1 MLVKIDLMNT
11 LKNILAFMT
20 TKHFVKQFGL
30 LILCYLLLIGGTL
43 LYLDIRTHHGEK
55 IAVPNVVGKH
65 IDNIEDLLDDSE
77 LDYIVLDSIYRPDV
91 KEGTI
96 IKQNPEPTSR
106 TKVFVKS
113 SRILEISL
121 SKKINYVVVPDLIH
135 KSKRY
140 AESILKNRG
149 LRFQFSYKI
158 SPNDID
164 AVISQKFKGRRIRE
178 GAKIPHG
185 SIIHLIIGKGS
196 KEDPFEVPDLY
207 GLTYTQADSVIY
219 ELPSVSLIIGDCS
232 GCKTKKDTLKAR
244 ISSQTPEY
252 FKGNMRPPGSDIVI
266 FLEKDFV
273 DKRSEVSEEE

>member
-1 MLVKIDLMNT
+1 MKI
-11 LKNILAFMT
+11 LKYILAFIT
-20 TKHFVKQFGL
+20 TKHFVKQVGL

-55 IAVPNVVGKH
+55 IAVPNIVGKH
-65 IDNIEDLLDDSE
+65 IENIEELLEESE

-91 KEGTI
+91 REGTI

-113 SRILEISL
+113 SRIVEISL
-121 SKKINYVVVPDLIH
+121 SKKINYVVVPDLMH

-149 LRFQFSYKI
+149 LKFQFSFKI

-164 AVISQKFKGRRIRE
+164 AVISQKYKGRRIKE

-207 GLTYTQADSVIY
+207 GMTYTQADSVIY
-219 ELPSVSLIIGDCS
+219 ELPSVSLIIGDCV
-232 GCKTKKDTLKAR
+232 GCKTKKDTLRAR
-244 ISSQTPEY
+244 ISSQTPEF

-266 FLEKDFV
+266 FLEKDFE
-273 DKRSEVSEEE
+273 DKRSDDSSEEE

>member
-1 MLVKIDLMNT
+1 MNT
-11 LKNILAFMT
+11 LRNIIAFIT
-20 TKHFVKQFGL
+20 TKYFIKQVGL
-30 LILCYLLLIGGTL
+30 LILCYLLIVGGTL

-65 IDNIEDLLDDSE
+65 IENIEDLLDESE

-121 SKKINYVVVPDLIH
+121 SKKINYVVVPDLLH

-149 LRFQFSYKI
+149 LKFQYSYKI

-164 AVISQKFKGRRIRE
+164 AVISQKFKGRRINE
-178 GAKIPHG
+178 GAKVPHG

-207 GLTYTQADSVIY
+207 GLTFAQADSVVY

-252 FKGNMRPPGSDIVI
+252 FKDNMRPPGSDIVI
-266 FLEKDFV
+266 FLEKDFK
-273 DKRSEVSEEE
+273 DKREEESVTE

>member
-1 MLVKIDLMNT
+1 MKI
-11 LKNILAFMT
+11 LKNIFAFVT
-20 TKHFVKQFGL
+20 TKLFIKQVGL

-55 IAVPNVVGKH
+55 IAVPNIVGKH
-65 IDNIEDLLDDSE
+65 IDDIEELLEESE

-91 KEGTI
+91 REGTI

-113 SRILEISL
+113 SRIVEISL
-121 SKKINYVVVPDLIH
+121 SKKINYVVVPDLLH

-149 LRFQFSYKI
+149 LKFQFSFKI
-158 SPNDID
+158 SPNNID
-164 AVISQKFKGRRIRE
+164 AVISQKVKGRRIRE
-178 GAKIPHG
+178 GEKVPYG
-185 SIIHLIIGKGS
+185 TVIHLIIGKAS

-207 GLTYTQADSVIY
+207 GMTYTQADSVVY
-219 ELPSVSLIIGDCS
+219 ELPSVSLIIGDCA
-232 GCKTKKDTLKAR
+232 GCKTKKDTLRAR
-244 ISSQTPEY
+244 ISSQTPEF

-266 FLEKDFV
+266 FLEKDFE
-273 DKRSEVSEEE
+273 DKRIEISDEE

>member
-1 MLVKIDLMNT
+1 MKI
-11 LKNILAFMT
+11 LKNIFAFVT
-20 TKHFVKQFGL
+20 TKLFIKQVGL

-55 IAVPNVVGKH
+55 IAVPNIVGKH
-65 IDNIEDLLDDSE
+65 IDDIEELLEESE
-77 LDYIVLDSIYRPDV
+77 LDYIVLDSIYRPEV
-91 KEGTI
+91 REGTI

-113 SRILEISL
+113 SRIVEISL
-121 SKKINYVVVPDLIH
+121 SKKINYVVVPDLLH

-149 LRFQFSYKI
+149 LKFQFSFKI
-158 SPNDID
+158 SPNNID
-164 AVISQKFKGRRIRE
+164 AVISQKVKGRRIRE
-178 GAKIPHG
+178 GEKVPYG
-185 SIIHLIIGKGS
+185 TVIHLIIGKAS

-207 GLTYTQADSVIY
+207 GMTYTQADSVVY
-219 ELPSVSLIIGDCS
+219 ELPSVSLIIGDCA
-232 GCKTKKDTLKAR
+232 GCKTKKDTLRAR
-244 ISSQTPEY
+244 ISSQTPEF

-273 DKRSEVSEEE
+273 DKRMETTDEE

>member
-1 MLVKIDLMNT
+1 MKI
-11 LKNILAFMT
+11 LKNIFAFVT
-20 TKHFVKQFGL
+20 TKLFIKQVGL

-55 IAVPNVVGKH
+55 IAVPNIVGKH
-65 IDNIEDLLDDSE
+65 IDDIEELLEESE

-91 KEGTI
+91 REGTI

-113 SRILEISL
+113 SRIVEISL
-121 SKKINYVVVPDLIH
+121 SKKINYVVVPDLLH

-149 LRFQFSYKI
+149 LKFQFSFKI
-158 SPNDID
+158 SPNNID
-164 AVISQKFKGRRIRE
+164 AVISQKVKGRRIRE
-178 GAKIPHG
+178 GEKVPYG
-185 SIIHLIIGKGS
+185 TVIHLIIGKAS

-207 GLTYTQADSVIY
+207 GMTYTQADSVVY
-219 ELPSVSLIIGDCS
+219 ELPSVSLIIGDCA
-232 GCKTKKDTLKAR
+232 GCKTKKDTLRAR
-244 ISSQTPEY
+244 ISSQTPEF

-273 DKRSEVSEEE
+273 DKRMETSDAE

>member
-1 MLVKIDLMNT
+1 MNT
-11 LKNILAFMT
+11 LRNIIAFIT
-20 TKHFVKQFGL
+20 TKHFIKQVGL
-30 LILCYLLLIGGTL
+30 LILCYLLIVGGTL

-65 IDNIEDLLDDSE
+65 IENIEDLLDESE

-121 SKKINYVVVPDLIH
+121 SKKINYVVVPDLLH

-149 LRFQFSYKI
+149 LKFQYSYKI

-164 AVISQKFKGRRIRE
+164 AVISQKFKGRRISE
-178 GAKIPHG
+178 GAKVPHG

-207 GLTYTQADSVIY
+207 GLTFAQADSVVY

-252 FKGNMRPPGSDIVI
+252 FKDNMRPPGSDIVI
-266 FLEKDFV
+266 FLEKDFK
-273 DKRSEVSEEE
+273 DKREEESVTE

>member
-1 MLVKIDLMNT
+1 MKI
-11 LKNILAFMT
+11 LKNIFAFVT
-20 TKHFVKQFGL
+20 TKLFIKQVGL

-55 IAVPNVVGKH
+55 IAVPNIVGKH
-65 IDNIEDLLDDSE
+65 IDDIEELLEESE

-91 KEGTI
+91 REGTI

-113 SRILEISL
+113 SRIVEISL
-121 SKKINYVVVPDLIH
+121 SKKINYVVVPDLLH

-149 LRFQFSYKI
+149 LKFQFSFKI
-158 SPNDID
+158 SPNNID
-164 AVISQKFKGRRIRE
+164 AVISQKVKGRRIRE
-178 GAKIPHG
+178 GEKVPYG
-185 SIIHLIIGKGS
+185 TVIHLIIGKAS

-207 GLTYTQADSVIY
+207 GMTYTQADSVVY
-219 ELPSVSLIIGDCS
+219 ELPSVSLIIGDCV
-232 GCKTKKDTLKAR
+232 GCKTKKDTLRAR
-244 ISSQTPEY
+244 ISSQTPEF

-273 DKRSEVSEEE
+273 DKRMETSDEE

>member
-1 MLVKIDLMNT
+1 MKI
-11 LKNILAFMT
+11 LKNIFAFVT
-20 TKHFVKQFGL
+20 TKLFIKQVGL

-55 IAVPNVVGKH
+55 IAVPNIVGKH
-65 IDNIEDLLDDSE
+65 IDDIEELLEESE
-77 LDYIVLDSIYRPDV
+77 LDYIVLDSIYRPNV
-91 KEGTI
+91 REGTI

-113 SRILEISL
+113 SRIVEISL
-121 SKKINYVVVPDLIH
+121 SKKINYVVVPDLLH

-149 LRFQFSYKI
+149 LKFQFSFKI
-158 SPNDID
+158 SPNNID
-164 AVISQKFKGRRIRE
+164 AVISQKVKGRRIRE
-178 GAKIPHG
+178 GEKVPYG
-185 SIIHLIIGKGS
+185 TVIHLIIGKAS

-207 GLTYTQADSVIY
+207 GMTYTQADSVVY
-219 ELPSVSLIIGDCS
+219 ELPSVSLIIGDCV
-232 GCKTKKDTLKAR
+232 GCKTKKDTLRAR
-244 ISSQTPEY
+244 ISSQTPEF

-273 DKRSEVSEEE
+273 DKRMETTDEE

>member
-1 MLVKIDLMNT
+1 MNT
-11 LKNILAFMT
+11 LKNILAFIT
-20 TKHFVKQFGL
+20 TKHFIKQFGL
-30 LILCYLLLIGGTL
+30 LILFYLLIVGGTL

-65 IDNIEDLLDDSE
+65 IDNIADLLDESE
-77 LDYIVLDSIYRPDV
+77 LEYIVLDSIYRPDV
-91 KEGTI
+91 EEGTI
-96 IKQNPEPTSR
+96 VKQNPEPTSR

-121 SKKINYVVVPDLIH
+121 SKKINYVIVPDLID

-140 AESILKNRG
+140 SESILKNRG
-149 LRFQFSYKI
+149 LKFEFSYKI

-164 AVISQKFKGRRIRE
+164 AVISQKYKGRRIKE

-207 GLTYTQADSVIY
+207 GMTYTQADSVIY
-219 ELPSVSLIIGDCS
+219 ELPSVSLIIGDCA
-232 GCKTKKDTLKAR
+232 GCKTKKDTLRAR
-244 ISSQTPEY
+244 ISSQTPEF

-266 FLEKDFV
+266 FLEKDFE
-273 DKRSEVSEEE
+273 DKRSDESSEE

>member
-1 MLVKIDLMNT
+1 MNT
-11 LKNILAFMT
+11 LKNILAFII
-20 TKHFVKQFGL
+20 TKHFIKQFGL

-65 IDNIEDLLDDSE
+65 IDNIEELLDESE
-77 LDYIVLDSIYRPDV
+77 LDYIVLDSIFRPDV

-121 SKKINYVVVPDLIH
+121 SKKINYVVVPDLLH

-149 LRFQFSYKI
+149 LKFQFSYKI

-164 AVISQKFKGRRIRE
+164 AVMSQRFKGRRIRE
-178 GAKIPHG
+178 GAKVPHG

-196 KEDPFEVPDLY
+196 KEDPFEVPELY

-266 FLEKDFV
+266 FLEKDFI
-273 DKRSEVSEEE
+273 DKRTAVSEEE

>member
-1 MLVKIDLMNT
+1 MKI
-11 LKNILAFMT
+11 LKNIFAFVT
-20 TKHFVKQFGL
+20 TKLFIKQVGL

-55 IAVPNVVGKH
+55 IAVPNIVGKH
-65 IDNIEDLLDDSE
+65 IDDIEELLEESE

-91 KEGTI
+91 REGTI

-113 SRILEISL
+113 SRIVEISL
-121 SKKINYVVVPDLIH
+121 SKKINYVVVPDLLH

-149 LRFQFSYKI
+149 LKFQFSFKI
-158 SPNDID
+158 SPNNID
-164 AVISQKFKGRRIRE
+164 AVISQKVKGRRIRE
-178 GAKIPHG
+178 GEKVPYG
-185 SIIHLIIGKGS
+185 TVIHLIIGKAS

-207 GLTYTQADSVIY
+207 GMTYTQADSVVY
-219 ELPSVSLIIGDCS
+219 ELPSVSLIIGDCV
-232 GCKTKKDTLKAR
+232 GCKTKKDTLRAR
-244 ISSQTPEY
+244 ISSQTPEF

-273 DKRSEVSEEE
+273 DKRMETSDAE

>member
-1 MLVKIDLMNT
+1 MNT
-11 LKNILAFMT
+11 LKNILAFIT
-20 TKHFVKQFGL
+20 TKHFIKQFGL
-30 LILCYLLLIGGTL
+30 LILFYLLIVGGTL

-65 IDNIEDLLDDSE
+65 IDNIEDLLDESE

-96 IKQNPEPTSR
+96 VKQNPEPTSR
-106 TKVFVKS
+106 SKVFVKS

-121 SKKINYVVVPDLIH
+121 SKKINYVIVPDLIH

-140 AESILKNRG
+140 SESILKNRG
-149 LRFQFSYKI
+149 LKFQFSYKI

-164 AVISQKFKGRRIRE
+164 AVISQKYKGRRVKE
-178 GAKIPHG
+178 GDKVPHG

-207 GLTYTQADSVIY
+207 GLTYTQADSVVY

-252 FKGNMRPPGSDIVI
+252 FKDNMRPPGSDIVI
-266 FLEKDFV
+266 FLEKEFK
-273 DKRSEVSEEE
+273 DKRSEQTEEEQ

>member
-1 MLVKIDLMNT
+1 MKI
-11 LKNILAFMT
+11 LKNIFAFVT
-20 TKHFVKQFGL
+20 TKLFIKQVGL

-55 IAVPNVVGKH
+55 IAVPNIVGKH
-65 IDNIEDLLDDSE
+65 IDDIEDLLEESE
-77 LDYIVLDSIYRPDV
+77 LDYIVLDSIYRPNV
-91 KEGTI
+91 REGTI

-113 SRILEISL
+113 SRIVEISL
-121 SKKINYVVVPDLIH
+121 SKKINYVVVPDLLH

-149 LRFQFSYKI
+149 LKFQVSFKI
-158 SPNDID
+158 SPNNID
-164 AVISQKFKGRRIRE
+164 AVISQKVKGRRIRE
-178 GAKIPHG
+178 GEKVPYG
-185 SIIHLIIGKGS
+185 TVIHLIIGKAS

-207 GLTYTQADSVIY
+207 GMTYTQADSVVY
-219 ELPSVSLIIGDCS
+219 ELPSVSLIIGDCA
-232 GCKTKKDTLKAR
+232 GCKTKKDTLRAR
-244 ISSQTPEY
+244 ISSQTPEF

-273 DKRSEVSEEE
+273 DKRMETTDEE

>member
-1 MLVKIDLMNT
+1 MKI
-11 LKNILAFMT
+11 LKNIFAFVT
-20 TKHFVKQFGL
+20 TKLFIKQVGL

-55 IAVPNVVGKH
+55 IAVPNIVGKH
-65 IDNIEDLLDDSE
+65 IDDIEELLEESE

-91 KEGTI
+91 REGTI

-113 SRILEISL
+113 SRIVEISL
-121 SKKINYVVVPDLIH
+121 SKKINYVVVPDLLH

-149 LRFQFSYKI
+149 LKFQFSFKI
-158 SPNDID
+158 SPNNID
-164 AVISQKFKGRRIRE
+164 AVISQKVKGRRIRE
-178 GAKIPHG
+178 GEKVPYG
-185 SIIHLIIGKGS
+185 TVIHLIIGKAS

-207 GLTYTQADSVIY
+207 GMTYTQADSVVY
-219 ELPSVSLIIGDCS
+219 ELPSVSLIIGDCV
-232 GCKTKKDTLKAR
+232 GCKTKKDTLRAR
-244 ISSQTPEY
+244 ISSQTPEF
-252 FKGNMRPPGSDIVI
+252 FKGNVRPPGSDIVI

-273 DKRSEVSEEE
+273 DKRMETSDEE